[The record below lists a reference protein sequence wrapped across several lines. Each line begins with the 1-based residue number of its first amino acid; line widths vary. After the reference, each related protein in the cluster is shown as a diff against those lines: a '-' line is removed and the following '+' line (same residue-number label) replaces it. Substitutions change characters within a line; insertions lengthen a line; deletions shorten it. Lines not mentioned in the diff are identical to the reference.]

1 LMARIHVTLSLDPD
15 VVAMVKERGMNL
27 SATVNDLLEQLLS
40 GGKTSKDEEIE
51 RLTTQLRQTQE
62 RLWAAEQERIV
73 AAGQVSHKL
82 MIDELRKY
90 WKRRPPSTPE
100 QTQAWLEASAAKVGM
115 SAEDLKTELEREE
128 EVR

>member
-73 AAGQVSHKL
+73 AAGQVSRKL

-90 WKRRPPSTPE
+90 WKRRPVTTPE
-100 QTQAWLEASAAKVGM
+100 QAQAWLENSAAKVGM
-115 SAEDLKTELEREE
+115 TLEELKAELEREE
-128 EVR
+128 EAR